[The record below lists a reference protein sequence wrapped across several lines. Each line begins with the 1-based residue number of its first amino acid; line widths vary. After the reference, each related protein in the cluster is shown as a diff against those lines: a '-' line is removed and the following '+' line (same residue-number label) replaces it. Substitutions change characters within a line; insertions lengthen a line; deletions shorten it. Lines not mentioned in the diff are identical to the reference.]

1 MNINWNS
8 KVLSSIQPV
17 IENLTYISIDFE
29 KLSEESIKLSGYDFG
44 IKKDLRI
51 SDDPD
56 NFIRKTML
64 INTLNFAFTDF
75 ETSTKYALEEDKSIL
90 SDTDAM
96 VHQINLAIS
105 SGVPILDGSFM
116 AEISDELFQD
126 LFSANIPMPMIKE
139 KVNVLNQTGRI
150 LVEQYEGDWIN
161 FINDGPRK
169 LYADGKGLIER
180 LISNFSRFDDF
191 SLLED
196 NKIYFLK
203 LAQLAYWGL
212 HRELSGLQLFHI
224 EDIENMTA
232 FADYILPVA
241 LEHLG
246 ITKYV
251 PELKKQIQEGKLI
264 QKDSLKEIELR
275 TTSIFVTA
283 KMTEI
288 INENRKDD
296 EKILIPQLDF
306 KLWTEYHGDEKPH
319 HLTKTIMY

>member
-17 IENLTYISIDFE
+17 IDNLRYISIDFE
-29 KLSEESIKLSGYDFG
+29 KLSKESIKFAGYDFG
-44 IKKDLRI
+44 IKQDSSLL
-51 SDDPD
+51 DDVD
-56 NFIRKTML
+56 SFIRKTML

-75 ETSTKYALEEDKSIL
+75 ETSTKYALKEDKSTL

-105 SGVPILDGSFM
+105 NGVPILDGSFM
-116 AEISDELFQD
+116 AEISDEIFQN

-139 KVNVLNQTGRI
+139 KVDVLNQTGKT
-150 LVEQYEGDWIN
+150 LVKHCEGDWIN

-169 LYADGKGLIER
+169 LYADGEGLIER
-180 LISNFSRFDDF
+180 LIGNFSRFDDF
-191 SLLED
+191 SLFED

-203 LAQLAYWGL
+203 LAQLAFWGL

-224 EDIENMTA
+224 EDMENMTA

-241 LEHLG
+241 LEHLE

-251 PELKKQIQEGKLI
+251 PELKKQIQDGKLI
-264 QKDSLKEIELR
+264 EKDSIEEIELR
-275 TTSIFVTA
+275 ATTIFVTA
-283 KMTEI
+283 KMSEI
-288 INENRKDD
+288 INENRIDD

>member
-17 IENLTYISIDFE
+17 IDNLRYISIDFE
-29 KLSEESIKLSGYDFG
+29 KLSKESIKFAGYDFG
-44 IKKDLRI
+44 IKQDSSLL
-51 SDDPD
+51 DDVD
-56 NFIRKTML
+56 SFIRKTML

-75 ETSTKYALEEDKSIL
+75 ETSTKYALKEDKSTL

-105 SGVPILDGSFM
+105 NGVPILDGSFM
-116 AEISDELFQD
+116 AEISHEIFQD

-139 KVNVLNQTGRI
+139 KVDVLNQTGKT
-150 LVEQYEGDWIN
+150 LVKHYEGDWIN

-169 LYADGKGLIER
+169 LYADGEGLIER
-180 LISNFSRFDDF
+180 LICNFSRFDDF
-191 SLLED
+191 SLFED

-203 LAQLAYWGL
+203 LAQLAFWGL

-224 EDIENMTA
+224 EDMENMTA

-241 LEHLG
+241 LEHLE

-251 PELKKQIQEGKLI
+251 PELKKQIQDGKLI
-264 QKDSLKEIELR
+264 QKDSIEEIELR
-275 TTSIFVTA
+275 ATTIFVTA
-283 KMTEI
+283 KMSEI
-288 INENRKDD
+288 INENRIDD